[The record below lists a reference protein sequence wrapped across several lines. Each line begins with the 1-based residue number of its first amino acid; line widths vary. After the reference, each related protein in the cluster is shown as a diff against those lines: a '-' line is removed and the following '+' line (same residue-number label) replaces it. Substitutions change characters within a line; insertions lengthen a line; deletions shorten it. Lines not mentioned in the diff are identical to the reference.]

1 MKDYIITGFENNDW
15 RFDSK
20 SELEKEQE
28 YIFKRNYDNSCVTAT
43 FYYPQKELL
52 IEDAPAYTQT
62 ISTLFNGKLR
72 SLADLKVLNELLFV

>member
-1 MKDYIITGFENNDW
+1 MKDYIITGFENNHW

-20 SELEKEQE
+20 NELLNEQE
-28 YIFKRNYDNSCVTAT
+28 YVFKKQYEQSEITAT

-52 IEDAPAYTQT
+52 IEDAPTFTQT
-62 ISTLFNGKLR
+62 VSTLFNGKLR